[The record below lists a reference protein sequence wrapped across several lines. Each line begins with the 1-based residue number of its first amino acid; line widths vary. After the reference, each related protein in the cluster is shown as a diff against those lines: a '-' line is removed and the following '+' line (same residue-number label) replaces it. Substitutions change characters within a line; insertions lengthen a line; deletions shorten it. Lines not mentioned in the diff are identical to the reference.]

1 MSNVKSRL
9 ETISREGYDFR
20 IGDFISQGFTIFGK
34 NAAMFIGFL
43 MVSIVISI
51 VLKAMPY
58 LGDLI
63 SFVTSGAFGAGYFIV
78 AHKTYR
84 NDYTDFSHFFDG
96 FKDWLPLFLNTLL
109 VTAMLLIELI
119 PAIIFFAKN
128 YGFGSGFNFQD
139 PEELRDLIENFGGL
153 YVGLYVI
160 SILLLSLF
168 VIYSSL
174 FIVFDKMNVF
184 DALGASAKIVSK
196 SLFGHIIF
204 MLVWM
209 MIILVSCIPLFLGLL
224 ATVPAF
230 YCSIYYAWQDITRY
244 ENEEINND
252 DLMDHLID

>member
-1 MSNVKSRL
+1 
-9 ETISREGYDFR
+9 
-20 IGDFISQGFTIFGK
+20 
-34 NAAMFIGFL
+34 MFIGFL

-51 VLKAMPY
+51 VCKAMPY

-63 SFVTSGAFGAGYFIV
+63 SFLTSGALGAGYFIV

-84 NDYTDFSHFFDG
+84 NEYTDFSNFFDG
-96 FKDWLPLFLNTLL
+96 FKDWLQLFLNTLL
-109 VTAMLLIELI
+109 TIAILLVGLL

-139 PEELRDLIENFGGL
+139 PEELRDLIQNFGGL
-153 YVGLYVI
+153 YFGLYGIVI
-160 SILLLSLF
+160 ILIALL

-184 DALGASAKIVSK
+184 EAIGASAKIVSK
-196 SLFGHIIF
+196 RLLGHFLFMF
-204 MLVWM
+204 AWS
-209 MIILVSCIPLFLGLL
+209 MILFISCIPLFLGLL

-244 ENEEINND
+244 ENDDISND